1 MAVDNL
7 CNRWPNG
14 DKAEN
19 YHLLI
24 IEVNMA
30 DQPIEGQLIPNEGGR
45 PSKYRPEMCEK
56 MLDMMAEGKTDTQ
69 TCAMLG
75 ISQDS
80 LARYRRTYPEFTE
93 AYAKGKLLQQAA
105 WETLGMQ
112 GITGNI
118 KGFNATTYIFMMSNL
133 FKTQYTQRAD
143 TAVNVNLTNNAVG
156 GLSNEELAEK
166 IKNLTHHTE

>member
-1 MAVDNL
+1 
-7 CNRWPNG
+7 
-14 DKAEN
+14 
-19 YHLLI
+19 
-24 IEVNMA
+24 MA
-30 DQPIEGQLIPNEGGR
+30 DKPIEGQLIKNEAGR
-45 PSKYRPEMCEK
+45 PSHYKPEMVEK

-69 TCAMLG
+69 VCAMLG
-75 ISQDS
+75 ISPDS
-80 LARYRRTYPEFTE
+80 HARYRRTYPEFAE
-93 AYAKGKLLQQAA
+93 AHVKGKVLQQAA

-133 FKTQYTQRAD
+133 FKQTYTQRAD

-166 IKNLTHHTE
+166 IKNLQHHTE